1 MINIGMKLIAAM
13 LLVTAVSTDAF
24 VASFAYGTDKIKIPL
39 TSALVIN
46 GICSSVLIFSLLI
59 GSMVRNYIDPWVSK
73 SICFAILVLLGV
85 VKLGDS
91 AIKTIIR
98 NNKWINRSISFSAFH
113 LCFILQ
119 VYADPASADLDASKT
134 LSIKE
139 AISLAIAL
147 SLDGFAV
154 GFGAGLADMNILMTL
169 ILSFVVGM
177 IAIMGGCFFGRKAT
191 EKLKLDLSWLGG
203 ALLILLAIQRI
214 H

>member
-1 MINIGMKLIAAM
+1 MINLGMKLAAAI
-13 LLVTAVSTDAF
+13 LLVTAVSIDAF
-24 VASFAYGTDKIKIPL
+24 VASFAYGADKIKIPF
-39 TSALVIN
+39 TSAVVIN
-46 GICSSVLIFSLLI
+46 GICSGVLIFSLLI
-59 GSMVRNYIDPWVSK
+59 GSIVRNYIDPWMAK

-91 AIKTIIR
+91 AIKAVIR
-98 NNKWINRSISFSAFH
+98 NNKWINRSLSFSAFH
-113 LCFILQ
+113 LRFILQ
-119 VYADPASADLDASKT
+119 VYADPSSADLDASKT

-139 AISLAIAL
+139 AVSLAIAL

-169 ILSFVVGM
+169 ILSFLVGL
-177 IAIMGGCFFGRKAT
+177 IAIMGGCYFGRKAT

-203 ALLILLAIQRI
+203 ALLILLAVQKI